1 MAEAAIAAE
10 GLSKRFGET
19 AAARSVG
26 FELGVGELLGVLG
39 PSGCGKTTLL
49 RLLAGFERPDAGVVR
64 VGGRTVVGPGVWVPP
79 ERRRVGIVAQDFA
92 LFPHLTVGRN
102 VAFGLGGRGA
112 SAMSWASWA
121 GGRWLRRGA
130 LPARAAEML
139 ELVGLAEFAE
149 RYPHELSGGEAQR
162 VALAR
167 ALAPDPATV
176 LLDEPFSN
184 LDQNL
189 RASLRAQLRETLRA
203 AGTAA
208 VFVTHDREEA
218 LSLADRI
225 AVMRDGQIEQLGTP
239 AELYHHPASRFVAAF
254 VGHANFLPG
263 AKAAGSAAAPTAD
276 TPIGPL
282 PINGPGAAALEGAAL
297 AVLLRPEQL
306 SLHPPGQTEDPTC
319 QARIT
324 SSEYYGHDQLVQ
336 VILHNGQ
343 RLEARLPGAHHWQP
357 NDRATLHITPPVLAF
372 PADPALPNPTFPTPL
387 PLHPS
392 SSGPSSLPGE
402 C

>member
-64 VGGRTVVGPGVWVPP
+64 VGGRMVVGPGVWVPP
-79 ERRRVGIVAQDFA
+79 ERRRVGMVAQDFA

-102 VAFGLGGRGA
+102 VAFGLGGRG
-112 SAMSWASWA
+112 SASWASWA
-121 GGRWLRRGA
+121 GARRLRRGA

-225 AVMRDGQIEQLGTP
+225 AVMRAGEIQQIGGAL
-239 AELYHHPASRFVAAF
+239 ELYQRPVNRFVATF
-254 VGHANFLPG
+254 VGNANVLRG
-263 AKAAGSAAAPTAD
+263 TRSADGVSTAL
-276 TPIGPL
+276 GRL
-282 PINGPGAAALEGAAL
+282 AVEGPGAELAEGADL
-297 AVLLRPEQL
+297 EILLRPEQL
-306 SLHPPGQTEDPTC
+306 SLHAAAGEGPRGRV
-319 QARIT
+319 AA
-324 SSEYYGHDQLVQ
+324 SEYYGHDQLVR
-336 VILHNGQ
+336 VALEGG
-343 RLEARLPGAHHWQP
+343 LMVEARVSGERRWRSGEGVWLGVSE
-357 NDRATLHITPPVLAF
+357 PVLGF
-372 PADPALPNPTFPTPL
+372 
-387 PLHPS
+387 
-392 SSGPSSLPGE
+392 GVGG
-402 C
+402 

>member
-26 FELGVGELLGVLG
+26 FELGVGEVLGVLG

-64 VGGRTVVGPGVWVPP
+64 VGGRTVVGPGVWAPP
-79 ERRRVGIVAQDFA
+79 ERRRVGMVAQDFA
-92 LFPHLTVGRN
+92 LFPHLTVGQN
-102 VAFGLGGRGA
+102 VAFGLGGHGA
-112 SAMSWASWA
+112 ASWASWA
-121 GGRWLRRGA
+121 GVWTRRLGRGA

-139 ELVGLAEFAE
+139 ELVGLGDFAE

-189 RASLRAQLRETLRA
+189 RASLRAQLREVLRA

-239 AELYHHPASRFVAAF
+239 AELYHHPTSRFVAAF

-263 AKAAGSAAAPTAD
+263 VKAAGSATAPTAD
-276 TPIGPL
+276 TELGPL
-282 PINGPGAAALEGAAL
+282 PINGPGAAALKGAAL
-297 AVLLRPEQL
+297 DVLLRPEQL
-306 SLHPPGQTEDPTC
+306 SLHPPSQTEDPTC

-336 VILHNGQ
+336 VILNNGQ
-343 RLEARLPGAHHWQP
+343 KLEARLPGAHHWQP
-357 NDRATLHITPPVLAF
+357 NDRATLRITPPALAF
-372 PADPALPNPTFPTPL
+372 PADPSLPNPTFPTPPPVSPL
-387 PLHPS
+387 PEGS
-392 SSGPSSLPGE
+392 
-402 C
+402 

>member
-26 FELGVGELLGVLG
+26 FELGMGEVLGVLG

-64 VGGRTVVGPGVWVPP
+64 VGGRMVVGPGVWVPP
-79 ERRRVGIVAQDFA
+79 ERRRVGMVAQDFA
-92 LFPHLTVGRN
+92 LFPHLTVGQN

-112 SAMSWASWA
+112 SLWA
-121 GGRWLRRGA
+121 GVRRLRRGA

-225 AVMRDGQIEQLGTP
+225 AVMRAGEIQQIGGAL
-239 AELYHHPASRFVAAF
+239 ELYQRPVNRFVATF
-254 VGHANFLPG
+254 VGNANVLRGTRSAGG
-263 AKAAGSAAAPTAD
+263 AETAL
-276 TPIGPL
+276 GRL
-282 PINGPGAAALEGAAL
+282 AVEGPGAELAEGASL
-297 AVLLRPEQL
+297 EVLLRPEQL
-306 SLHPPGQTEDPTC
+306 SLHAAGGGGPRGRV
-319 QARIT
+319 AA
-324 SSEYYGHDQLVQ
+324 SEYYGHDQLVR
-336 VILHNGQ
+336 VALEGG
-343 RLEARLPGAHHWQP
+343 LMVEARVSGERRWRSGEGVWLGVSE
-357 NDRATLHITPPVLAF
+357 PVLGF
-372 PADPALPNPTFPTPL
+372 
-387 PLHPS
+387 
-392 SSGPSSLPGE
+392 GVGG
-402 C
+402 

>member
-26 FELGVGELLGVLG
+26 FELGVGEVLGVLG

-64 VGGRTVVGPGVWVPP
+64 VGGRTVVGPGVWAPP
-79 ERRRVGIVAQDFA
+79 ERRRVGMVAQDFA
-92 LFPHLTVGRN
+92 LFPHLTVGQN
-102 VAFGLGGRGA
+102 VAFGLGGRG
-112 SAMSWASWA
+112 SSWASWA
-121 GGRWLRRGA
+121 GAWARRLRRGA
-130 LPARAAEML
+130 LPGRAAEML
-139 ELVGLAEFAE
+139 ELVGLGEFAE

-189 RASLRAQLRETLRA
+189 RASLRAQLREVLRA

-225 AVMRDGQIEQLGTP
+225 AVMRAGEIQQIGGAL
-239 AELYHHPASRFVAAF
+239 ELYQRPVNRFVATF
-254 VGHANFLPG
+254 VGNANVLRG
-263 AKAAGSAAAPTAD
+263 TRSAGGVETAL
-276 TPIGPL
+276 GRL
-282 PINGPGAAALEGAAL
+282 AVEGPGAELEEGSALE
-297 AVLLRPEQL
+297 VLLRPEQL
-306 SLHPPGQTEDPTC
+306 SLHAAEGEG
-319 QARIT
+319 ARGRVAA
-324 SSEYYGHDQLVQ
+324 SEYYGHDQLVRIALEGGLM
-336 VILHNGQ
+336 V
-343 RLEARLPGAHHWQP
+343 EARVSGERRW
-357 NDRATLHITPPVLAF
+357 RSGEGVWVGVSEPVLGF
-372 PADPALPNPTFPTPL
+372 
-387 PLHPS
+387 
-392 SSGPSSLPGE
+392 GVGG
-402 C
+402 